1 MSISISTAA
10 SAGRFLALIPSLSE
24 AQRQEMLMLLL
35 RLAYTEGGQHIAQ
48 TLQADAQTTLAVQKA
63 RALS

>member
-1 MSISISTAA
+1 MSISTSTAA

-24 AQRQEMLMLLL
+24 AQRQEMLLLLL
-35 RLAYTEGGQHIAQ
+35 RVAYAEGGQHIAQ
-48 TLQADAQTTLAVQKA
+48 TIGANVQADAAVQKA